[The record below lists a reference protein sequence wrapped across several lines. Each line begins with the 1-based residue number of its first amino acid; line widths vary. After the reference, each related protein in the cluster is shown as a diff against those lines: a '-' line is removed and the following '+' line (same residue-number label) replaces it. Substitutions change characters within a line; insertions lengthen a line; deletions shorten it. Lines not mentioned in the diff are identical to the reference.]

1 MYSFR
6 PTVPLHP
13 NRLHRIVTGSLP
25 TLPGY
30 HKMSYFFRQNVI
42 LKASRAR
49 FKLLVCPWQVLAFPG
64 TIPGDTPL
72 TNQSARIDS
81 VPHGAECRL

>member
-1 MYSFR
+1 
-6 PTVPLHP
+6 
-13 NRLHRIVTGSLP
+13 
-25 TLPGY
+25 
-30 HKMSYFFRQNVI
+30 